1 MFDQELG
8 EKTRI
13 QPAGLLKS
21 VDCRVLSLEPEV
33 ERGVSQ
39 REIKIDQHGALG
51 RFLGQRYRKIAGD
64 GGNTGA
70 ALGAEEYE
78 QPAACLLQGV
88 ICRTAG
94 RGPNHGLGH
103 GAQGEWLSQEIWI
116 G

>member
-1 MFDQELG
+1 MLDQKLG

-21 VDCRVLSLEPEV
+21 VDCRVFRDQPEV

-39 REIKIDQHGALG
+39 RQIEIEQQGALG
-51 RFLGQRYRKIAGD
+51 RVLSQRYRKIAGD
-64 GGNTGA
+64 GGDTGA
-70 ALGAEEYE
+70 ALGAEKYE

-94 RGPNHGLGH
+94 RCPNHGLGH
-103 GAQGEWLSQEIWI
+103 GV
-116 G
+116 